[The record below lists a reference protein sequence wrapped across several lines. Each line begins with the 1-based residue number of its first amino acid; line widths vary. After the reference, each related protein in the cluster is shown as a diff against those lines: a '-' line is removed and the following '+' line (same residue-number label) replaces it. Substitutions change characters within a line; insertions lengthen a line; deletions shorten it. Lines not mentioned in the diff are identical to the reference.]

1 MIGDKDT
8 ALQDTFDIDKEEHK
22 FGEIKDE
29 LLYTTRLTG
38 LTIFIDG
45 SYAKTFNQT
54 PSKLKLYEGYIHSSG
69 LEYLAP
75 FGENYI
81 KRWDKKI
88 KQQG

>member
-1 MIGDKDT
+1 MDIAFIEFKFRWCLIKGFCIRT
-8 ALQDTFDIDKEEHK
+8 IDKEEHK

-81 KRWDKKI
+81 KR
-88 KQQG
+88 